1 MQAWAEFLEMHPW
14 PHLLVGW
21 TRGGL
26 RWRNDTLLQWVAAQR
41 LSGEYSFKRDYDTKG
56 ERYVILVAFEKKAD
70 AQELARTFGADEVTR
85 YPGFASQ
92 RAFRIR
98 SDLLEKLSVALSS
111 GRSGLSNKALF

>member
-1 MQAWAEFLEMHPW
+1 MRAWAEFLETHPR

-26 RWRNDTLLQWVAAQR
+26 QWRKNILLQWVAAQR
-41 LSGEYSFKRDYDTKG
+41 LSGEYSFKRDYDTER
-56 ERYVILVAFEKKAD
+56 ERYVIFMAFEMKTD
-70 AQELARTFGADEVTR
+70 AQELARTLGADEVTR

-98 SDLLEKLSVALSS
+98 SDLLEKLNAALSS
-111 GRSGLSNKALF
+111 NRSGSSNKSQS